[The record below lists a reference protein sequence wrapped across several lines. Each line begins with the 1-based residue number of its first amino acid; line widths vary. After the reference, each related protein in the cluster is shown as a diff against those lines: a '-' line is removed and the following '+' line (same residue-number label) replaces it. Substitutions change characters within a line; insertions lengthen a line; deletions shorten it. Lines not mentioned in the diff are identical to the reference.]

1 MCSRDKPEGQE
12 MVNVK
17 RLFSSNNLFFA
28 VPFLAIVAVVF
39 LIGYLLLG
47 VGITASVIVVAGAF
61 VQQTNWLFAIPAI
74 LVLNGIYQDGVTRK
88 WTNYLL
94 VYSLAVRNSKGR
106 WVDSY
111 DGSVNE
117 SLLDE
122 YSSAIVQSFSP
133 SKSDTE
139 FTVWNKEKT
148 KWTGRSTV
156 ISSPEYLSEPRE
168 WKKIYKYE
176 GRNDDSPSNFING
189 VFFRDAGPY
198 QEPALEARYV
208 SACKAN
214 RSYAWAK
221 YSAAIVV
228 VISIISFLV
237 SGF

>member
-1 MCSRDKPEGQE
+1 MDTENEAPKKTRTRKLLS
-12 MVNVK
+12 
-17 RLFSSNNLFFA
+17 SSNPFFA

-47 VGITASVIVVAGAF
+47 VGITAAVIVVAGAF
-61 VQQTNWLFAIPAI
+61 VQQTNWLFAIPAVLI
-74 LVLNGIYQDGVTRK
+74 LHGVYQDGVTRK
-88 WTNYLL
+88 WNNYLL

-106 WVDSY
+106 WVDPY

-117 SLLDE
+117 NLLDE

-139 FTVWNKEKT
+139 HTVWNKQRT
-148 KWTGRSTV
+148 KWIGRSTV
-156 ISSPEYLSEPRE
+156 VSSPEISSKPRE

-176 GRNDDSPSNFING
+176 GRNDSSPSNNING
-189 VFFRDAGPY
+189 KFFRDAGPY
-198 QEPALEARYV
+198 QVSALEARRF

-221 YSAAIVV
+221 YSATLVV
-228 VISIISFLV
+228 VISIVSFLV